1 MEESKLPVLF
11 FCQSSKDFSII
22 DELISRNTDYLKP
35 NRRFYII
42 FVGQKA
48 TFNFAKLL
56 YKDAH
61 SVKCL
66 FLHFRSFKK
75 DLLQIKNFFCTNK
88 ILKTIQGIKFNRIYF
103 FNTVFDHVSFF
114 LIDKI
119 FYQRLIFI
127 DYFQIYRP
135 PQPPRLKTLFKILIV
150 KTVFRQDVICLEGQ
164 ILQTK
169 INKRTRIFPIS
180 SFISKSL
187 NKNLFP
193 IDSSNQKHALFYDNG
208 DLNQKDGIILNEISH
223 FLFLNTNLKFSIKA
237 HPLHPIS
244 SVIAEYK
251 NLSDAII
258 HVNVPSEFLDLRNI
272 PIGITKTSAALIGKH
287 SIAISILRLQNFYDQ
302 LSYTQLNSKD
312 NKIYFPDS
320 IARLKELFID
330 L

>member
-103 FNTVFDHVSFF
+103 SRDHFEGILEKLIEALCVIMQSIF
-114 LIDKI
+114 L
-119 FYQRLIFI
+119 L
-127 DYFQIYRP
+127 
-135 PQPPRLKTLFKILIV
+135 L
-150 KTVFRQDVICLEGQ
+150 
-164 ILQTK
+164 
-169 INKRTRIFPIS
+169 
-180 SFISKSL
+180 
-187 NKNLFP
+187 
-193 IDSSNQKHALFYDNG
+193 
-208 DLNQKDGIILNEISH
+208 
-223 FLFLNTNLKFSIKA
+223 
-237 HPLHPIS
+237 
-244 SVIAEYK
+244 
-251 NLSDAII
+251 
-258 HVNVPSEFLDLRNI
+258 
-272 PIGITKTSAALIGKH
+272 
-287 SIAISILRLQNFYDQ
+287 
-302 LSYTQLNSKD
+302 
-312 NKIYFPDS
+312 
-320 IARLKELFID
+320 
-330 L
+330 